1 MRVKLCGEELEL
13 NIDMADAGEVERL
26 EKSVEEL
33 VKNLSDMEKDVK
45 KRYSQII
52 RGEVIQTRAW
62 LDKMFGE
69 GTGNKVLAEDG
80 SLHDVYH
87 IVNTMSNLHRIYSA
101 QITNEALNKA
111 LEKYSPK
118 RAKRIE

>member
-1 MRVKLCGEELEL
+1 MCGEELEL